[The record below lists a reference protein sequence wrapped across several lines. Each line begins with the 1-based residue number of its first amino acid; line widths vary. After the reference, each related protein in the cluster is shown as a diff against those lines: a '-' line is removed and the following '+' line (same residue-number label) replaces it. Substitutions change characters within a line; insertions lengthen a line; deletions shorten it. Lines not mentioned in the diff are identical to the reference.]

1 MLQPP
6 VLTQWAGGLDE
17 NCVDLMIKL
26 WILQELRVWWPMGQI
41 QIQALSAT
49 SVRSPSQAEKLHLDR
64 RGTTA
69 GQLWRRQASRKRSFG
84 ETESGRSAGGVRS
97 QRRGHRTRGDWAE
110 TGHLVRKRS
119 WGALSDLPTPP
130 VAPDLRHAV
139 P

>member
-84 ETESGRSAGGVRS
+84 ETESGGPVCRGCEEPEKGAQNARRLGRDRAPGEETQLGGA
-97 QRRGHRTRGDWAE
+97 Q
-110 TGHLVRKRS
+110 
-119 WGALSDLPTPP
+119 
-130 VAPDLRHAV
+130 
-139 P
+139 